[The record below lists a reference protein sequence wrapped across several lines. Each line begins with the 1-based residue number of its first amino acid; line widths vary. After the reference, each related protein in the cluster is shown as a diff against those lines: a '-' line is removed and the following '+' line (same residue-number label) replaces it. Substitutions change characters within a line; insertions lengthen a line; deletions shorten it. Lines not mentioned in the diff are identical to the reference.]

1 MRLGDAGEVDR
12 IAASVIDGIK
22 IPRIEDLQAE
32 AAVGPPASEVSW
44 QADRH
49 GRRCGTK
56 LDQPLADFHLWHFCD
71 MARYSNEDRFRP
83 TICLRR
89 PRANLTCL

>member
-1 MRLGDAGEVDR
+1 LFARNSSDYPSHQLLTGVRLGDAGEVGR
-12 IAASVIDGIK
+12 IAAAVIDGIK

-32 AAVGPPASEVSW
+32 AAVGPPAPEVSW

-56 LDQPLADFHLWHFCD
+56 LDQPIADFRLC
-71 MARYSNEDRFRP
+71 
-83 TICLRR
+83 
-89 PRANLTCL
+89 